1 VEISC
6 QFLPPGG
13 SMIPR
18 YVLQLLSCKNYKIA
32 KNSNTTAREKI
43 STDLESLEFFDV
55 CLTNFKNTQIL

>member
-1 VEISC
+1 
-6 QFLPPGG
+6 
-13 SMIPR
+13 MIPR